1 MKRMLLMAFLAVAAT
16 AAVSDGPASA
26 KTQAFSAALLGT
38 VSTPALI
45 PGSLTETPEPEKL
58 AICPEVLN
66 GPGGMI
72 ILAQHQAGMG
82 SVAASPKRKKKIGY
96 GECCGPVL
104 GGCVSICDKPGGCTG
119 QGDCTFKAN

>member
-1 MKRMLLMAFLAVAAT
+1 MLLIAFLAAAAT

-38 VSTPALI
+38 GSTPALI
-45 PGSLTETPEPEKL
+45 PGSLTETAELEKL

-72 ILAQHQAGMG
+72 AAPLAPAPARCRQPRGNPLRPQTPIFRACFRSLAARWQVGGWCFAGLT
-82 SVAASPKRKKKIGY
+82 A
-96 GECCGPVL
+96 
-104 GGCVSICDKPGGCTG
+104 
-119 QGDCTFKAN
+119 